1 MKIFVLLILIL
12 TSISLRADPMYSV
25 YFVRHAEKDLS
36 NPDNR
41 NPELLP
47 CGRGRADR
55 LADIF
60 KGIDLEAIYSTD
72 FARTL
77 STAGP
82 TAALKH
88 IEVQIYD
95 PRSLDGVFKQL
106 VDKKQDALVVGHSQT
121 TSLLAGK
128 LAGIELE
135 LIDESVYDRL
145 YQVVVAG
152 DVAKLQL
159 LHQAFQCTR

>member
-1 MKIFVLLILIL
+1 MKILVLLVLIL
-12 TSISLRADPMYSV
+12 TSTSLRADQMYTI
-25 YFVRHAEKDLS
+25 YFVRHAEKELS
-36 NPDNR
+36 NPENR

-47 CGRGRADR
+47 CGLGRADR

-60 KGIDLEAIYSTD
+60 KDIDLKAIYSTD

-82 TAALKH
+82 TAESKN

-95 PRSLDGVFKQL
+95 PHSLEGVFKQL
-106 VDKKQDALVVGHSQT
+106 VAKKQDALVVGHSQT
-121 TSLLAGK
+121 TSVLAAK

-152 DVAKLQL
+152 DLAKLQL
-159 LHQAFQCTR
+159 LHQAFQCAR